1 MSTLTVPNSSL
12 PGIHAEPCE
21 LMAVI
26 LMGWTAPAPRHRC
39 AITWSSVNATTERSR
54 PLCILPRLV
63 SILPS
68 TGFRFTALTPLE
80 RWRRRLCRAEVVE
93 FFRRQ
98 GPCLVGMEAC
108 ATAHHWARELIALG
122 HEVKLMPPAYV
133 KAYVKRNKNDAADAE
148 AICEAVT
155 RPSMRFV
162 PVKDVDQQ
170 SVLMMHRARNLL
182 VRQRTMLVNA
192 LRAHL
197 AEFGIIAPQGLRHIE
212 RLAGAIEED
221 SPALPELAR
230 SILRLVVAQLNDT
243 QAKVRQIEAKLAKW
257 HRSNRVSK
265 LLATV
270 PGVGIMGASAI
281 AATVSDPNLFR
292 SGREFAA
299 WLGMTPRQNSSGGKE
314 RLGRTSKRGDK
325 YIRCLLVAGAVA
337 VLRHARNRATKN
349 AEWVRALLTRRPAK
363 VVAVALANRTA
374 RIAWAVMAR
383 GEAYR
388 AREIAGQ
395 AV

>member
-1 MSTLTVPNSSL
+1 
-12 PGIHAEPCE
+12 
-21 LMAVI
+21 
-26 LMGWTAPAPRHRC
+26 
-39 AITWSSVNATTERSR
+39 
-54 PLCILPRLV
+54 
-63 SILPS
+63 
-68 TGFRFTALTPLE
+68 
-80 RWRRRLCRAEVVE
+80 
-93 FFRRQ
+93 
-98 GPCLVGMEAC
+98 
-108 ATAHHWARELIALG
+108 
-122 HEVKLMPPAYV
+122 
-133 KAYVKRNKNDAADAE
+133 
-148 AICEAVT
+148 
-155 RPSMRFV
+155 
-162 PVKDVDQQ
+162 
-170 SVLMMHRARNLL
+170 
-182 VRQRTMLVNA
+182 
-192 LRAHL
+192 
-197 AEFGIIAPQGLRHIE
+197 
-212 RLAGAIEED
+212 
-221 SPALPELAR
+221 
-230 SILRLVVAQLNDT
+230 VAQLNDT

-337 VLRHARNRATKN
+337 VLRHARNRATKD
-349 AEWVRALLTRRPAK
+349 AEWVRALLARRPAK

-388 AREIAGQ
+388 AKEIAGQ
-395 AV
+395 AA

>member
-1 MSTLTVPNSSL
+1 
-12 PGIHAEPCE
+12 
-21 LMAVI
+21 
-26 LMGWTAPAPRHRC
+26 
-39 AITWSSVNATTERSR
+39 
-54 PLCILPRLV
+54 
-63 SILPS
+63 
-68 TGFRFTALTPLE
+68 
-80 RWRRRLCRAEVVE
+80 
-93 FFRRQ
+93 
-98 GPCLVGMEAC
+98 
-108 ATAHHWARELIALG
+108 
-122 HEVKLMPPAYV
+122 MPPAYV

-162 PVKDVDQQ
+162 PVKDIDQQ
-170 SVLMMHRARNLL
+170 SVLMLHRARNLL
-182 VRQRTMLVNA
+182 IRQRTMLVNA

-197 AEFGIIAPQGLRHIE
+197 AEFGVIAPQGLRHVE
-212 RLAGAIEED
+212 QLVAAIEENHVG
-221 SPALPELAR
+221 LPELAR
-230 SILRLVVAQLNDT
+230 SILRLIVAQLNDT

-337 VLRHARNRATKN
+337 VLRHARNRATKD
-349 AEWVRALLTRRPAK
+349 AEWVRALLARRPAK

-374 RIAWAVMAR
+374 PHCLGGDGAWRSLPSQGDRRASSLKGLSVPQDCEGEEEVMAKRSSR
-383 GEAYR
+383 GSGR
-388 AREIAGQ
+388 PG
-395 AV
+395 